1 MFVAVALAGGIFA
14 AAAFADADIVTAAGF
29 KVGTALARLIFAV
42 AGRTN
47 AFINAAAGFRVTGRA
62 GA

>member
-1 MFVAVALAGGIFA
+1 MLKI
-14 AAAFADADIVTAAGF
+14 FADADIVAAAGF